1 MKTINYLK
9 RNNYLKDYKESIPDE
24 NSPMFHC
31 AKIFKTLDDEKTKY
45 LINTLKNSVLL
56 SLYFNQYKYLLNL
69 LSFEEIKNLYENE
82 LNIET
87 FRKREEKTISV
98 TKELVEKIL
107 EKESILELKEELIE
121 IQKYYILFLFFTL
134 TMIKKKEFIKYYQS
148 INFLRDFS
156 FCSKMYIY
164 YNFVKL
170 NNKSYNFIEDLY
182 PPLIADRRCFN
193 FFDHIGNEDEIP
205 KELGEENINII
216 NNALSIKDFLI
227 IENKQFQEEI
237 KTIEND
243 LKINSIKYLKLEEIS
258 NYIRDKNIKDN
269 RQKK

>member
-1 MKTINYLK
+1 MNKNESQNGKDISLCDIEKLNSDNEFVLNSVKREIKSTTNIINKSKNIYNNFCMKTINYLK

-107 EKESILELKEELIE
+107 EKESILELKEELKE
-121 IQKYYILFLFFTL
+121 IQKYYNLFLFFTL

-164 YNFVKL
+164 YNFAKL
-170 NNKSYNFIEDLY
+170 NNKNYNFIEDLY
-182 PPLIADRRCFN
+182 PF
-193 FFDHIGNEDEIP
+193 
-205 KELGEENINII
+205 
-216 NNALSIKDFLI
+216 
-227 IENKQFQEEI
+227 
-237 KTIEND
+237 
-243 LKINSIKYLKLEEIS
+243 
-258 NYIRDKNIKDN
+258 
-269 RQKK
+269 